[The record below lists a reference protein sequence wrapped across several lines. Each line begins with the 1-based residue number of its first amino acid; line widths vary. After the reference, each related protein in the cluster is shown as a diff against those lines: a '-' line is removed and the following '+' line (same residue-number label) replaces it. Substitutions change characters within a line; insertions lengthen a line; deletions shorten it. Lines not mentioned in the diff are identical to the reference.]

1 MLIWIKDGVVYAL
14 TGPGEATAALEIAES
29 LK

>member
-14 TGPGEATAALEIAES
+14 SGPGDQASAMAIASS